1 MLMNKIL
8 RYSFMALLAMMV
20 GNVMAEDVFVSD
32 FSYATGEKFTGGGDG
47 TFTGSV
53 AATKIQSSNAE
64 DDALKDA
71 YAQFI
76 TQWVNGS
83 LTNVYWA
90 NQSVKLGTSSKD
102 GSMTSVALGD
112 KMTSNVKVTIN
123 VAGWGS
129 GSNSMTL
136 AASTGTVDDATV
148 TLNNGEFSDFTF
160 YITGGDATTALTI
173 SGKRMF
179 VKSVKVETV
188 SGTPI
193 HIDEPAFS
201 VAGGVYLEPQTVALT
216 CETEGAKIL
225 YTIPAGQ
232 DPVYVDD
239 ENVTGEWYDGT
250 PLEITRT
257 TTIKAMAVKDGKT
270 SGIVT
275 AKYTIVN
282 TTGKG
287 TVESPFSVADA
298 LQVVAALDKSAT
310 TSESYYVK
318 GFVVGTPDIQKK
330 EDGTYY
336 GNANFTIAD
345 TKGGADL
352 LTCFRLKGL
361 ENENIESDDYVQEND
376 EVLLVGQL
384 QKYVKNDEETP
395 EIKNGHIVSITR
407 PEIVVVPEPVVE
419 GTKIAEMDY
428 TTAAQYPY
436 YRMEPTNPEAGNFD
450 VKDGALVISA
460 TAAQAN
466 MWEMQPFILD
476 WFNIKAGNNYNI
488 AIYME
493 ATSDVDLW
501 LGFGTWA
508 GSMAL
513 YGQKA
518 NAARGWNYYT
528 VENATAECAT
538 SENNAHILFQCGSF
552 VGTIK
557 IYKVELYEV
566 ESTGINNVKANVENA
581 VRYNLAGQKVNND
594 YKGVVIMNGKKML
607 NK

>member
-1 MLMNKIL
+1 MADEATMKYSGSTTANMKADGSNEAASVGLNDSEWSVVASKGAASNAPGLNKAGDIRL
-8 RYSFMALLAMMV
+8 YWHADG
-20 GNVMAEDVFVSD
+20 GNTITVS
-32 FSYATGEKFTGGGDG
+32 SLTNATISNIAI
-47 TFTGSV
+47 TFTGAEYSNVSV
-53 AATKIQSSNAE
+53 TANGAAVTGTDGNYAINSTSFILGNANTSNAQVRISQIVIT
-64 DDALKDA
+64 
-71 YAQFI
+71 YA
-76 TQWVNGS
+76 G
-83 LTNVYWA
+83 
-90 NQSVKLGTSSKD
+90 
-102 GSMTSVALGD
+102 
-112 KMTSNVKVTIN
+112 
-123 VAGWGS
+123 
-129 GSNSMTL
+129 
-136 AASTGTVDDATV
+136 
-148 TLNNGEFSDFTF
+148 
-160 YITGGDATTALTI
+160 
-173 SGKRMF
+173 
-179 VKSVKVETV
+179 
-188 SGTPI
+188 GTPVTVVA
-193 HIDEPAFS
+193 PKFS
-201 VAGGVYLEPQTVALT
+201 VESGLYFETQTVALT

-232 DPVYVDD
+232 DPEYTDD
-239 ENVTGEWYDGT
+239 NNFTGVFYDGT
-250 PLEITRT
+250 PLTISQNTI
-257 TTIKAMAVKDGKT
+257 IKAMAIKDGQT
-270 SGIVT
+270 SNIVT

-581 VRYNLAGQKVNND
+581 VRYNLAGQKVNNGF
-594 YKGVVIMNGKKML
+594 KGVVIMNGKKML
-607 NK
+607 QK

>member
-8 RYSFMALLAMMV
+8 RYSFVALLAMV
-20 GNVMAEDVFVSD
+20 FGNVMADEATMKYSGSTTANMKADGSNEAASVGLNDSEWSVVASKGAASNAPGLNKAGDIRLYWHADGGNTITVS
-32 FSYATGEKFTGGGDG
+32 SLTNATISNIAI
-47 TFTGSV
+47 TFTGAEYSNVSV
-53 AATKIQSSNAE
+53 TANGAAVTGTDGNYAINSTSFILGNANTSNAQVRISQIVIT
-64 DDALKDA
+64 
-71 YAQFI
+71 YA
-76 TQWVNGS
+76 G
-83 LTNVYWA
+83 
-90 NQSVKLGTSSKD
+90 
-102 GSMTSVALGD
+102 
-112 KMTSNVKVTIN
+112 
-123 VAGWGS
+123 
-129 GSNSMTL
+129 
-136 AASTGTVDDATV
+136 
-148 TLNNGEFSDFTF
+148 
-160 YITGGDATTALTI
+160 
-173 SGKRMF
+173 
-179 VKSVKVETV
+179 
-188 SGTPI
+188 GTPVTV
-193 HIDEPAFS
+193 
-201 VAGGVYLEPQTVALT
+201 VAPKFRVESGLYFETQTVALT

-232 DPVYVDD
+232 DPEYTDD
-239 ENVTGEWYDGT
+239 NNFTGVFYDGT
-250 PLEITRT
+250 PLTISQNTI
-257 TTIKAMAVKDGKT
+257 IKAMAIKDGQT
-270 SGIVT
+270 SNIVT

-581 VRYNLAGQKVNND
+581 VRYNLAGQKVNNGF
-594 YKGVVIMNGKKML
+594 KGVVIMNGKKML
-607 NK
+607 QK

>member
-8 RYSFMALLAMMV
+8 RYFFMALLAMMV
-20 GNVMAEDVFVSD
+20 GNVMADEATMKYSGSTTANMKADGSNEAASVGLNDSEWSVVASKGAASNAPGLNKAGDIRLYWHADGGNTITVS
-32 FSYATGEKFTGGGDG
+32 SLTNATISNIAI
-47 TFTGSV
+47 TFTGAEYSNVSV
-53 AATKIQSSNAE
+53 TANGAAVTGTDGNYAINSTSFILGNANTSNAQVRISQIVIT
-64 DDALKDA
+64 
-71 YAQFI
+71 YA
-76 TQWVNGS
+76 G
-83 LTNVYWA
+83 
-90 NQSVKLGTSSKD
+90 
-102 GSMTSVALGD
+102 
-112 KMTSNVKVTIN
+112 
-123 VAGWGS
+123 
-129 GSNSMTL
+129 
-136 AASTGTVDDATV
+136 
-148 TLNNGEFSDFTF
+148 
-160 YITGGDATTALTI
+160 
-173 SGKRMF
+173 
-179 VKSVKVETV
+179 
-188 SGTPI
+188 GTPVTVVA
-193 HIDEPAFS
+193 PKFS
-201 VAGGVYLEPQTVALT
+201 VESGLYFETQTVALT

-232 DPVYVDD
+232 DPEYTDD
-239 ENVTGEWYDGT
+239 NNFTGVFYDGT
-250 PLEITRT
+250 PLTISQNTI
-257 TTIKAMAVKDGKT
+257 IKAMAIKDGQT
-270 SGIVT
+270 SNIVT

-581 VRYNLAGQKVNND
+581 VRYNLAGQKVNNGF
-594 YKGVVIMNGKKML
+594 KGVVIMNGKKML
-607 NK
+607 QK

>member
-8 RYSFMALLAMMV
+8 RYSFVALLAMV
-20 GNVMAEDVFVSD
+20 FGNVMADEATMKYSGSTTANMKADGSNEAASVGLNDSEWSVVASKGAASNAPGLNKAGDIRLYWHADGGNTITVS
-32 FSYATGEKFTGGGDG
+32 SLTNATISNIAI
-47 TFTGSV
+47 TFTGAEYSNVSV
-53 AATKIQSSNAE
+53 TANGAAVTGTDGNYAINSTSFILGNANTSNAQVRISQIVIT
-64 DDALKDA
+64 
-71 YAQFI
+71 YA
-76 TQWVNGS
+76 G
-83 LTNVYWA
+83 
-90 NQSVKLGTSSKD
+90 
-102 GSMTSVALGD
+102 
-112 KMTSNVKVTIN
+112 
-123 VAGWGS
+123 
-129 GSNSMTL
+129 
-136 AASTGTVDDATV
+136 
-148 TLNNGEFSDFTF
+148 
-160 YITGGDATTALTI
+160 
-173 SGKRMF
+173 
-179 VKSVKVETV
+179 
-188 SGTPI
+188 GTPVTVVA
-193 HIDEPAFS
+193 PKFS
-201 VAGGVYLEPQTVALT
+201 VESGLYFETQTVALT

-232 DPVYVDD
+232 DPEYTDD
-239 ENVTGEWYDGT
+239 NNFTGVFYDGT
-250 PLEITRT
+250 PLTISQNTI
-257 TTIKAMAVKDGKT
+257 IKAMAIKDGQT
-270 SGIVT
+270 SNIVT

-581 VRYNLAGQKVNND
+581 VRYNLAGQKVNNGF
-594 YKGVVIMNGKKML
+594 KGVVIMNGKKML
-607 NK
+607 QK

>member
-1 MLMNKIL
+1 MNKIL
-8 RYSFMALLAMMV
+8 RYSFVALLAMV
-20 GNVMAEDVFVSD
+20 FGNVMADEATMKYSGSTTANMKADGSNEAASVGLNDSEWSVVASKGAASNAPGLNKAGDIRLYWHADGGNTITVS
-32 FSYATGEKFTGGGDG
+32 SLTNATISNIAI
-47 TFTGSV
+47 TFTGAEYSNVSV
-53 AATKIQSSNAE
+53 TANGAAVTGTDGNYAINSTSFILGNANTSNAQVRISQIVIT
-64 DDALKDA
+64 
-71 YAQFI
+71 YA
-76 TQWVNGS
+76 G
-83 LTNVYWA
+83 
-90 NQSVKLGTSSKD
+90 
-102 GSMTSVALGD
+102 
-112 KMTSNVKVTIN
+112 
-123 VAGWGS
+123 
-129 GSNSMTL
+129 
-136 AASTGTVDDATV
+136 
-148 TLNNGEFSDFTF
+148 
-160 YITGGDATTALTI
+160 
-173 SGKRMF
+173 
-179 VKSVKVETV
+179 
-188 SGTPI
+188 GTPVTVVA
-193 HIDEPAFS
+193 PKFS
-201 VAGGVYLEPQTVALT
+201 VESGLYFETQTVALT

-232 DPVYVDD
+232 DPEYTDD
-239 ENVTGEWYDGT
+239 NNFTGVFYDGT
-250 PLEITRT
+250 PLTISQNTI
-257 TTIKAMAVKDGKT
+257 IKAMAIKDGQT
-270 SGIVT
+270 SNIVT

-566 ESTGINNVKANVENA
+566 ESTGI
-581 VRYNLAGQKVNND
+581 YNLAGQKVNNGF
-594 YKGVVIMNGKKML
+594 KGVVIMNGKKML
-607 NK
+607 QK

>member
-1 MLMNKIL
+1 MNKFL
-8 RYSFMALLAMMV
+8 RYSFIALLAMVV

-193 HIDEPAFS
+193 HIDEPEFS
-201 VAGGVYLEPQTVALT
+201 VPAGTYTEPQTVAMT
-216 CETEGAKIL
+216 CATEGAKIL

-232 DPVYVDD
+232 DPEYIDD
-239 ENVTGEWYDGT
+239 ENVTGVWYDGT

-270 SGIVT
+270 SNIVT
-275 AKYTIVN
+275 ATYTIS
-282 TTGKG
+282 TISGQG
-287 TVESPFSVADA
+287 TLENPYTVADA
-298 LQVVAALDKSAT
+298 ITVTSQLEKGQKSEQDYYIKGKISEIKYTFSAQYGTATFFISDDGNTENQFQIYGAYYLENKAWVEGNTQIAVGDDVIIYGKVMNYNGTLETSNKEAYIYSLNGVTKNESGEEPEPQPENQDINVAKALEVINALENGAT
-310 TSESYYVK
+310 TSVEYKVTGYVVTVTEISTK
-318 GFVVGTPDIQKK
+318 
-330 EDGTYY
+330 Y
-336 GNANFTIAD
+336 GNATFTIAD
-345 TKGGADL
+345 QANGTDV
-352 LTCFRLKGL
+352 LTIFRAKDANGNNIT
-361 ENENIESDDYVQEND
+361 NENLLKAGDLVVVQ
-376 EVLLVGQL
+376 GKL
-384 QKYVKNDEETP
+384 QKYVKNDNITP
-395 EIKNGHIVSITR
+395 ELTGGKILTVNGVDTGISNV
-407 PEIVVVPEPVVE
+407 
-419 GTKIAEMDY
+419 
-428 TTAAQYPY
+428 TTAK
-436 YRMEPTNPEAGNFD
+436 MVN
-450 VKDGALVISA
+450 GA
-460 TAAQAN
+460 
-466 MWEMQPFILD
+466 
-476 WFNIKAGNNYNI
+476 
-488 AIYME
+488 
-493 ATSDVDLW
+493 
-501 LGFGTWA
+501 
-508 GSMAL
+508 
-513 YGQKA
+513 
-518 NAARGWNYYT
+518 
-528 VENATAECAT
+528 
-538 SENNAHILFQCGSF
+538 
-552 VGTIK
+552 
-557 IYKVELYEV
+557 
-566 ESTGINNVKANVENA
+566 
-581 VRYNLAGQKVNND
+581 RYNLAGQRVNAG
-594 YKGVVIMNGKKML
+594 YKGVVIMNGQKML
-607 NK
+607 VK

>member
-20 GNVMAEDVFVSD
+20 GNVMADEATMKYSGSTTANMKADGSNEAASVGLNDSEWSVVASKGAASNAPGLNKAGDIRLYWHADGGNTITVS
-32 FSYATGEKFTGGGDG
+32 SLTNATISNIAI
-47 TFTGSV
+47 TFTGAEYSNVSV
-53 AATKIQSSNAE
+53 TANGAAVTGTDGNYAINSTSFILGNANTSNAQVRISQIVIT
-64 DDALKDA
+64 
-71 YAQFI
+71 YA
-76 TQWVNGS
+76 G
-83 LTNVYWA
+83 
-90 NQSVKLGTSSKD
+90 
-102 GSMTSVALGD
+102 
-112 KMTSNVKVTIN
+112 
-123 VAGWGS
+123 
-129 GSNSMTL
+129 
-136 AASTGTVDDATV
+136 
-148 TLNNGEFSDFTF
+148 
-160 YITGGDATTALTI
+160 
-173 SGKRMF
+173 
-179 VKSVKVETV
+179 
-188 SGTPI
+188 GTPVTVVA
-193 HIDEPAFS
+193 PKFS
-201 VAGGVYLEPQTVALT
+201 VESGLYFETQTVALT

-232 DPVYVDD
+232 DPEYTDD
-239 ENVTGEWYDGT
+239 NNFTGVFYDGT
-250 PLEITRT
+250 PLTISQNTI
-257 TTIKAMAVKDGKT
+257 IKAMAIKDGQT
-270 SGIVT
+270 SNIVT

-581 VRYNLAGQKVNND
+581 VRYNLAGQKVNNGF
-594 YKGVVIMNGKKML
+594 KGVVIMNGKKML
-607 NK
+607 QK

>member
-1 MLMNKIL
+1 MNKIL
-8 RYSFMALLAMMV
+8 RYSFVALLAMV
-20 GNVMAEDVFVSD
+20 FGNVMADEATMKYSGSTTANMKADGSNEAASVGLNDSEWSVVASKGAASNAPGLNKAGDIRLYWHADGGNTITVS
-32 FSYATGEKFTGGGDG
+32 SLTNATISNIAI
-47 TFTGSV
+47 TFTGAEYSNVSV
-53 AATKIQSSNAE
+53 TANGAAVTGTDGNYAINSTSFILGNANTSNAQVRISQIVIT
-64 DDALKDA
+64 
-71 YAQFI
+71 YA
-76 TQWVNGS
+76 G
-83 LTNVYWA
+83 
-90 NQSVKLGTSSKD
+90 
-102 GSMTSVALGD
+102 
-112 KMTSNVKVTIN
+112 
-123 VAGWGS
+123 
-129 GSNSMTL
+129 
-136 AASTGTVDDATV
+136 
-148 TLNNGEFSDFTF
+148 
-160 YITGGDATTALTI
+160 
-173 SGKRMF
+173 
-179 VKSVKVETV
+179 
-188 SGTPI
+188 GTPVTVVA
-193 HIDEPAFS
+193 PKFS
-201 VAGGVYLEPQTVALT
+201 VESGLYFETQTVALT

-232 DPVYVDD
+232 DPEYTDD
-239 ENVTGEWYDGT
+239 NNFTGVFYDGT
-250 PLEITRT
+250 PLTISQNTI
-257 TTIKAMAVKDGKT
+257 IKAMAIKDGQT
-270 SGIVT
+270 SNIVT

-538 SENNAHILFQCGSF
+538 SENNAHILFQCG
-552 VGTIK
+552 
-557 IYKVELYEV
+557 
-566 ESTGINNVKANVENA
+566 
-581 VRYNLAGQKVNND
+581 YNLAGQKVNNGF
-594 YKGVVIMNGKKML
+594 KGVVIMNGKKML
-607 NK
+607 QK

>member
-8 RYSFMALLAMMV
+8 RYSFVALLAMV
-20 GNVMAEDVFVSD
+20 FGNVMADEATMKYSGSTTANMKADGSNEAASVGLNDSEWSVVASKGAASNAPGLNKAGDIRLYWHADGGNTITVS
-32 FSYATGEKFTGGGDG
+32 SLTNATISNIAI
-47 TFTGSV
+47 TFTGAEYSNVSV
-53 AATKIQSSNAE
+53 TANGAAVTGTDGNYAINNTSFVLGNANTSNAQVRISQIVIT
-64 DDALKDA
+64 
-71 YAQFI
+71 YA
-76 TQWVNGS
+76 G
-83 LTNVYWA
+83 
-90 NQSVKLGTSSKD
+90 
-102 GSMTSVALGD
+102 
-112 KMTSNVKVTIN
+112 
-123 VAGWGS
+123 
-129 GSNSMTL
+129 
-136 AASTGTVDDATV
+136 
-148 TLNNGEFSDFTF
+148 
-160 YITGGDATTALTI
+160 
-173 SGKRMF
+173 
-179 VKSVKVETV
+179 
-188 SGTPI
+188 GTPVTVVA
-193 HIDEPAFS
+193 PKFS
-201 VAGGVYLEPQTVALT
+201 VESGLYFETQTVALT

-232 DPVYVDD
+232 DPEYTDD
-239 ENVTGEWYDGT
+239 NNFTGVFYDGT
-250 PLEITRT
+250 PLTISQNTI
-257 TTIKAMAVKDGKT
+257 IKAMAIKDGQT
-270 SGIVT
+270 SNIVT

-581 VRYNLAGQKVNND
+581 VRYNLAGQKVNNGF
-594 YKGVVIMNGKKML
+594 KGVVIMNGKKML
-607 NK
+607 QK

>member
-20 GNVMAEDVFVSD
+20 GNVMAQDVTLD
-32 FSYATGEKFTGGGDG
+32 FTLETEE
-47 TFTGSV
+47 GS
-53 AATKIQSSNAE
+53 K
-64 DDALKDA
+64 
-71 YAQFI
+71 
-76 TQWVNGS
+76 
-83 LTNVYWA
+83 
-90 NQSVKLGTSSKD
+90 QSVWGFPASSKNKQVEEQSFTYN
-102 GSMTSVALGD
+102 GYT
-112 KMTSNVKVTIN
+112 VKV
-123 VAGWGS
+123 AGSEGEGYYWHDTGHYLLYGKQGAYLTLPAFDFDVEKIEVEGNS
-129 GSNSMTL
+129 G
-136 AASTGTVDDATV
+136 ASSGTKQNIFV
-148 TLNNGEFSDFTF
+148 
-160 YITGGDATTALTI
+160 GDEAVST
-173 SGKRMF
+173 
-179 VKSVKVETV
+179 ETV
-188 SGTPI
+188 GAQGTNLFAIAEAYQTAGTIYTIKVTSKHNNQIKTIKIYKKGAEAPLQVP
-193 HIDEPAFS
+193 EFS
-201 VAGGVYLEPQTVALT
+201 VASGLYFEPQTVALT
-216 CETEGAKIL
+216 CEEGARIL
-225 YTIPAGQ
+225 YTVAVGN
-232 DPVYVDD
+232 DPEYIDD
-239 ENVTGEWYDGT
+239 ENYTGVFYDGN
-250 PLEITRT
+250 PLTVSKSTI
-257 TTIKAMAVKDGKT
+257 IKAMAVKNGKT
-270 SGIVT
+270 SSIVT
-275 AKYTIVN
+275 ATYTIVN

-287 TVESPFSVADA
+287 TAESPFSVADA

-581 VRYNLAGQKVNND
+581 VRYNLAGQKVNNGF
-594 YKGVVIMNGKKML
+594 KGVVIMNGKKML
-607 NK
+607 QK

>member
-20 GNVMAEDVFVSD
+20 GNVMAQDVTLD
-32 FSYATGEKFTGGGDG
+32 FTLETEE
-47 TFTGSV
+47 GS
-53 AATKIQSSNAE
+53 K
-64 DDALKDA
+64 
-71 YAQFI
+71 
-76 TQWVNGS
+76 
-83 LTNVYWA
+83 
-90 NQSVKLGTSSKD
+90 QSVWGFPASSKNKQVEEQSFTYNGYTVKVAGSEGNGYYWHDKDHYLLFGKQGAYVQLPAFDFDVARIEIEGTS
-102 GSMTSVALGD
+102 G
-112 KMTSNVKVTIN
+112 
-123 VAGWGS
+123 
-129 GSNSMTL
+129 
-136 AASTGTVDDATV
+136 ASTGVKQNIFVGDEAVSTETTGAKDV
-148 TLNNGEFSDFTF
+148 TNVFQIAEGYQAAGTIYTIKVTSAHNNQ
-160 YITGGDATTALTI
+160 IRTI
-173 SGKRMF
+173 KIYKKGA
-179 VKSVKVETV
+179 EA
-188 SGTPI
+188 PI
-193 HIDEPAFS
+193 QEPEFS
-201 VAGGVYLEPQTVALT
+201 VASGLYLETQSVAMS
-216 CETEGAKIL
+216 CEEGARIL
-225 YTIPAGQ
+225 YTVAVGN
-232 DPVYVDD
+232 DPEYIDD
-239 ENVTGEWYDGT
+239 ENYTGVFYDGN
-250 PLEITRT
+250 PLTVSKSTI
-257 TTIKAMAVKDGKT
+257 IKAMAVKNGKT
-270 SGIVT
+270 SSIVT

-581 VRYNLAGQKVNND
+581 VRYNLAGQKVNNGF
-594 YKGVVIMNGKKML
+594 KGVVIMNGKKML
-607 NK
+607 QK

>member
-20 GNVMAEDVFVSD
+20 GNVMATEITFLPSEFAAATSSNYSLTKDGVTVAVTSSTVTADQFRIFKSQTITISSTAGNITKAVFTCTAEGDAKYGPGCFSEPTTG
-32 FSYATGEKFTGGGDG
+32 SYAYEGAVGTWTGEATEFSMT
-47 TFTGSV
+47 
-53 AATKIQSSNAE
+53 AAT
-64 DDALKDA
+64 
-71 YAQFI
+71 
-76 TQWVNGS
+76 
-83 LTNVYWA
+83 
-90 NQSVKLGTSSKD
+90 NQVRATSI
-102 GSMTSVALGD
+102 V
-112 KMTSNVKVTIN
+112 V
-123 VAGWGS
+123 
-129 GSNSMTL
+129 
-136 AASTGTVDDATV
+136 
-148 TLNNGEFSDFTF
+148 
-160 YITGGDATTALTI
+160 
-173 SGKRMF
+173 
-179 VKSVKVETV
+179 TV
-188 SGTPI
+188 SGAPSVIVEVPKFSIASGLYLETQ
-193 HIDEPAFS
+193 S
-201 VAGGVYLEPQTVALT
+201 VAMS
-216 CETEGAKIL
+216 CEEGAKIL

-581 VRYNLAGQKVNND
+581 VRYNLAGQKVNNGF
-594 YKGVVIMNGKKML
+594 KGVVIMNGKKML
-607 NK
+607 QK

>member
-8 RYSFMALLAMMV
+8 RYSFVALLAMV
-20 GNVMAEDVFVSD
+20 FGNVMADEATMKYSGSTTANMKADGSNEAASVGLNDSEWSVVASKGAASNAPGLNKAGDIRLYWHADGGNTITVS
-32 FSYATGEKFTGGGDG
+32 SLTNATISNIAI
-47 TFTGSV
+47 TFTG
-53 AATKIQSSNAE
+53 AE
-64 DDALKDA
+64 
-71 YAQFI
+71 Y
-76 TQWVNGS
+76 
-83 LTNVYWA
+83 
-90 NQSVKLGTSSKD
+90 
-102 GSMTSVALGD
+102 
-112 KMTSNVKVTIN
+112 SNVSVTAN
-123 VAGWGS
+123 G
-129 GSNSMTL
+129 
-136 AASTGTVDDATV
+136 AAVTGTDGNYAI
-148 TLNNGEFSDFTF
+148 NNTSFVLGNANTTNAQVRISQIV
-160 YITGGDATTALTI
+160 ITYAG
-173 SGKRMF
+173 
-179 VKSVKVETV
+179 
-188 SGTPI
+188 GTPVTVVA
-193 HIDEPAFS
+193 PKFS
-201 VAGGVYLEPQTVALT
+201 VESGLYFETQTVALT

-232 DPVYVDD
+232 DPEYTDD
-239 ENVTGEWYDGT
+239 NNFTGVFYDGT
-250 PLEITRT
+250 PLTISQNTI
-257 TTIKAMAVKDGKT
+257 IKAMAIKDGQT
-270 SGIVT
+270 SNIVT

-581 VRYNLAGQKVNND
+581 VRYNLAGQKVNNGF
-594 YKGVVIMNGKKML
+594 KGVVIMNGKKML
-607 NK
+607 QK

>member
-1 MLMNKIL
+1 MNKIL
-8 RYSFMALLAMMV
+8 RYSFVALLAMV
-20 GNVMAEDVFVSD
+20 FGNVMADEATMKYSGSTTANMKADGSNEAASVGLNDSEWSVVASKGAASNAPGLNKAGDIRLYWHADGGNTITVS
-32 FSYATGEKFTGGGDG
+32 SLTNATISNIAI
-47 TFTGSV
+47 TFTGAEYSNVSV
-53 AATKIQSSNAE
+53 TANGAAVTGTDGNYAINSTSFILGNANTSNAQVRISQIVIT
-64 DDALKDA
+64 
-71 YAQFI
+71 YA
-76 TQWVNGS
+76 G
-83 LTNVYWA
+83 
-90 NQSVKLGTSSKD
+90 
-102 GSMTSVALGD
+102 
-112 KMTSNVKVTIN
+112 
-123 VAGWGS
+123 
-129 GSNSMTL
+129 
-136 AASTGTVDDATV
+136 
-148 TLNNGEFSDFTF
+148 
-160 YITGGDATTALTI
+160 
-173 SGKRMF
+173 
-179 VKSVKVETV
+179 
-188 SGTPI
+188 GTPVTVVA
-193 HIDEPAFS
+193 PKFS
-201 VAGGVYLEPQTVALT
+201 VESGLYFETQTVALT

-232 DPVYVDD
+232 DPEYTDD
-239 ENVTGEWYDGT
+239 NNFTGVFYDGT
-250 PLEITRT
+250 PLTISQNTI
-257 TTIKAMAVKDGKT
+257 IKAMAIKDGQT
-270 SGIVT
+270 SNIVT

-581 VRYNLAGQKVNND
+581 VRYNLAGQKVNNGF
-594 YKGVVIMNGKKML
+594 KGVVIMNGKKML
-607 NK
+607 QK

>member
-1 MLMNKIL
+1 MNKIL

-20 GNVMAEDVFVSD
+20 GNVMADEATMKYSGSTTANMKADGSNEAASVGLNDSEWSVVASKGAASNAPGLNKAGDIRLYWHADGGNTITVS
-32 FSYATGEKFTGGGDG
+32 SLTNATISNIAI
-47 TFTGSV
+47 TFTGAEYSNVSV
-53 AATKIQSSNAE
+53 TANGAAVTGTDGNYAINSTSFILGNANTSNAQVRISQIVIT
-64 DDALKDA
+64 
-71 YAQFI
+71 YA
-76 TQWVNGS
+76 G
-83 LTNVYWA
+83 
-90 NQSVKLGTSSKD
+90 
-102 GSMTSVALGD
+102 
-112 KMTSNVKVTIN
+112 
-123 VAGWGS
+123 
-129 GSNSMTL
+129 
-136 AASTGTVDDATV
+136 
-148 TLNNGEFSDFTF
+148 
-160 YITGGDATTALTI
+160 
-173 SGKRMF
+173 
-179 VKSVKVETV
+179 
-188 SGTPI
+188 GTPVTVVA
-193 HIDEPAFS
+193 PKFS
-201 VAGGVYLEPQTVALT
+201 VESGLYFETQTVALT

-232 DPVYVDD
+232 DPEYTDD
-239 ENVTGEWYDGT
+239 NNFTGVFYDGT
-250 PLEITRT
+250 PLTISQNTI
-257 TTIKAMAVKDGKT
+257 IKAMAIKDGQT
-270 SGIVT
+270 SNIVT

-581 VRYNLAGQKVNND
+581 VRYNLAGQKVNNGF
-594 YKGVVIMNGKKML
+594 KGVVIMNGKKML
-607 NK
+607 QK

>member
-1 MLMNKIL
+1 MNKIL
-8 RYSFMALLAMMV
+8 RYSFVALLAMV
-20 GNVMAEDVFVSD
+20 FGNVMADEATMKYSGSTTANMKADGSNEAASVGLNDSEWSVVASKGAASNAPGLNKAGDIRLYWHADGGNTITVS
-32 FSYATGEKFTGGGDG
+32 SLTNATISNIAI
-47 TFTGSV
+47 TFTGAEYSNVSV
-53 AATKIQSSNAE
+53 TANGAAVTGTDGNYAINSTSFILGNANTSNAQVRISQIVIT
-64 DDALKDA
+64 
-71 YAQFI
+71 YA
-76 TQWVNGS
+76 G
-83 LTNVYWA
+83 
-90 NQSVKLGTSSKD
+90 
-102 GSMTSVALGD
+102 
-112 KMTSNVKVTIN
+112 
-123 VAGWGS
+123 
-129 GSNSMTL
+129 
-136 AASTGTVDDATV
+136 
-148 TLNNGEFSDFTF
+148 
-160 YITGGDATTALTI
+160 
-173 SGKRMF
+173 
-179 VKSVKVETV
+179 
-188 SGTPI
+188 GTPVTVVA
-193 HIDEPAFS
+193 PKFS
-201 VAGGVYLEPQTVALT
+201 VESGLYFETQTVALT

-232 DPVYVDD
+232 DPEYTDD
-239 ENVTGEWYDGT
+239 NNFTGVFYDGT
-250 PLEITRT
+250 PLTISQNTI
-257 TTIKAMAVKDGKT
+257 IKAMAIKDGQT
-270 SGIVT
+270 SNIVT

-566 ESTGINNVKANVENA
+566 QSRWSEGEQWLQGRCYHEWQEDVA
-581 VRYNLAGQKVNND
+581 KVNNSKQLII
-594 YKGVVIMNGKKML
+594 KGRNSW
-607 NK
+607 

>member
-1 MLMNKIL
+1 MNKIL
-8 RYSFMALLAMMV
+8 RYFFMALLAMMV
-20 GNVMAEDVFVSD
+20 GNVMADEATMKYSGSTTANMKADGSNEAASVGLNDSEWSVVASKGAASNAPGLNKAGDIRLYWHADGGNTITVS
-32 FSYATGEKFTGGGDG
+32 SLTNATISNIAI
-47 TFTGSV
+47 TFTGAEYSNVSV
-53 AATKIQSSNAE
+53 TANGAAVTGTDGNYAINSTSFILGNANTSNAQVRISQIVIT
-64 DDALKDA
+64 
-71 YAQFI
+71 YA
-76 TQWVNGS
+76 G
-83 LTNVYWA
+83 
-90 NQSVKLGTSSKD
+90 
-102 GSMTSVALGD
+102 
-112 KMTSNVKVTIN
+112 
-123 VAGWGS
+123 
-129 GSNSMTL
+129 
-136 AASTGTVDDATV
+136 
-148 TLNNGEFSDFTF
+148 
-160 YITGGDATTALTI
+160 
-173 SGKRMF
+173 
-179 VKSVKVETV
+179 
-188 SGTPI
+188 GTPVTVVA
-193 HIDEPAFS
+193 PKFS
-201 VAGGVYLEPQTVALT
+201 VESGLYFETQTVALT

-232 DPVYVDD
+232 DPEYTDD
-239 ENVTGEWYDGT
+239 NNFTGVFYDGT
-250 PLEITRT
+250 PLTISQNTI
-257 TTIKAMAVKDGKT
+257 IKAMAIKDGQT
-270 SGIVT
+270 SNIVT

-581 VRYNLAGQKVNND
+581 VRYNLAGQKVNNGF
-594 YKGVVIMNGKKML
+594 KGVVIMNGKKML
-607 NK
+607 QK